1 MNKTIEYIEGID
13 KLFIRHAQNSNDTE
27 NIITPHIKSKPHAM
41 ECAIEIKCNVT
52 IVLGITLRI
61 Q

>member
-27 NIITPHIKSKPHAM
+27 NIITPHIKSKPHAWS
-41 ECAIEIKCNVT
+41 ALLK
-52 IVLGITLRI
+52 
-61 Q
+61 